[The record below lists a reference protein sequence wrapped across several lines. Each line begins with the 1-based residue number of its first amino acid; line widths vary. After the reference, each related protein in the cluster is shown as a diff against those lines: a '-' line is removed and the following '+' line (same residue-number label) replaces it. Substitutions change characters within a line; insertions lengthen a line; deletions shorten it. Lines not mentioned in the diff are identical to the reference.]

1 MKILF
6 PLTSSPLATW
16 GKYGAYAI
24 GTSFIVIVLVSII
37 ATYHTKK
44 SPIEVPSLEQQAM
57 ISKSKTLICTI
68 DNHLCDAIDFGIID
82 FKVIKLPQYL
92 DIGKR
97 LYWSH
102 YAVADKTD
110 SGYRISLTNHLFD
123 DISATTVFIY
133 HELQHVNSSD
143 FSLYDEGGNEHDQCV
158 DHNRVKEMTSEFA
171 KKLDL
176 LVNAKEGLNLNMRG
190 LPTDYAKLPGNTIK
204 SCD

>member
-6 PLTSSPLATW
+6 PLTSSTLVTW
-16 GKYGAYAI
+16 GKYFTYAI
-24 GTSFIVIVLVSII
+24 GTSLIAIVLLSII
-37 ATYHTKK
+37 AAYHTKK
-44 SPIEVPSLEQQAM
+44 SPIELPSPEQQAM
-57 ISKSKTLICTI
+57 ISKSKALICTI
-68 DNHLCDAIDFGIID
+68 DNDLCDEIDFEIID
-82 FKVIKLPQYL
+82 FKVIKLPLYL
-92 DIGKR
+92 DLGRR

-158 DHNRVKEMTSEFA
+158 DHNRVKQMTSEFA

-176 LVNAKEGLNLNMRG
+176 LMNTKEGLELNMKG
-190 LPTDYAKLPGNTIK
+190 LPTDYAKLPGNTTK
-204 SCD
+204 SC